1 MKSPYSEFVRHCLR
15 FYIKTIDEGKGGC
28 PIFRSEAERNNW
40 SACHHVVQSYSTN
53 DQDLIAHLYRPG
65 DTIPDKIY
73 ALSSLKRVSQAS
85 LWSFVNKLEREIA
98 KKRGLV

>member
-15 FYIKTIDEGKGGC
+15 FYVKTIDEGKGGY

-40 SACHHVVQSYSTN
+40 SACHSVVQRYSAN
-53 DQDLIAHLYRPG
+53 DQDLIAQLYRPG

-73 ALSSLKRVSQAS
+73 ALSNSKRVSQAS
-85 LWSFVNKLEREIA
+85 LWSFVNRIEREIA
-98 KKRGLV
+98 QKRGLV

>member
-1 MKSPYSEFVRHCLR
+1 MKQHFSEFVRHCLR

-40 SACHHVVQSYSTN
+40 SACHSVVQGYSKA
-53 DQDLIAHLYRPG
+53 DQDLIADLYRVG

-73 ALSSLKRVSQAS
+73 VLSNTRRVPQSK
-85 LWSFVNKLEREIA
+85 LWSFVNNLEREVA